1 MKKITLAALLLA
13 TAGIAS
19 AQVEISGKIGMYM
32 DRTEKGGAQTTG
44 VVQEGTNNITFKAK
58 EDLGGG
64 LSARVIV
71 DTKLTTA
78 DPTSANTQLGDRES
92 TVGLASAFGSV
103 DMGRSYSSSF
113 NVIRTTDPF
122 GNMYA
127 SIAPDIHPDH
137 GKRFSNGVFLK
148 ATPIA
153 GAQVS
158 YDRVQSTTAGA
169 VEGLSYGLNYSI
181 ANVQLKAARFEQG
194 LEKSNIFGAVATL
207 STTRLSV
214 IHSDDTSSTGVLT
227 HGTSVGVAQPIT
239 GTKVTMLGS
248 YGKKTGNSSTDAT
261 AYNVGMNYDFSKRT
275 SGQLMYRKV
284 DANVASLDT
293 RQVGVGLIHR
303 F

>member
-44 VVQEGTNNITFKAK
+44 VVQEATNNITIKAK

-64 LSARVIV
+64 LSARVVV
-71 DTKLTTA
+71 DTKLTTN

-92 TVGLASAFGSV
+92 TVGLANSLGSI
-103 DMGRSYSSSF
+103 DMGRSYASSF
-113 NVIRTTDPF
+113 NVIRTVDAFSALYGNIATDV
-122 GNMYA
+122 
-127 SIAPDIHPDH
+127 HPDH

-148 ATPIA
+148 ATPFT
-153 GAQVS
+153 GTQVS
-158 YDRVQSTTAGA
+158 YDRVQSTTAGTT
-169 VEGLSYGLNYSI
+169 EGVSYGINYSI
-181 ANVQLKAARFEQG
+181 GNLQFKAARFEQG
-194 LEKSNIFGAVATL
+194 VEKSNIFGAIAAL

-214 IHSDDTSSTGVLT
+214 IHSDDTSSTGVVT
-227 HGTSVGVAQPIT
+227 HGTTFGVAQPIA

-248 YGKKTGNSSTDAT
+248 YGKKTGNADTDLK

-275 SGQLMYRKV
+275 SGQLIYRKV
-284 DANVASLDT
+284 DATLASLDT